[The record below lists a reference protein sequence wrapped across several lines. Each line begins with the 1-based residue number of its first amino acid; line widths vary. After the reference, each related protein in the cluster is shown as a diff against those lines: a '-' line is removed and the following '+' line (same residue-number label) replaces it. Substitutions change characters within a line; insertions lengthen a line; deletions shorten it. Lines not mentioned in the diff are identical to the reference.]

1 MMVAAGSKGY
11 IGNVG
16 VETWK
21 WGLVPILLVAS
32 YTDWRWQKIFN
43 WLTFPAILAGFAV
56 SATAGALS
64 GGLGGAGRQAL
75 SSLQGFGFLALIFLV
90 MALLGG
96 MKGGDLKLMA
106 AVGAWLGWPLS
117 VQALLYVA
125 ICGGVFALA
134 WAGAHGALGK
144 TFLQIRNF
152 FFAWQAG
159 LKPSE
164 MIVESAAP
172 LFPYGISI
180 GVGTLLAMLAPP
192 LIDLGGR

>member
-1 MMVAAGSKGY
+1 M
-11 IGNVG
+11 G

-43 WLTFPAILAGFAV
+43 WLTFPAIGAGLAISIA
-56 SATAGALS
+56 AGALS
-64 GGLGGAGRQAL
+64 GGLAGAGREAL
-75 SSLQGFGFLALIFLV
+75 SSLAGFGLLALIFLV
-90 MALLGG
+90 LGLLGG

-125 ICGGVFALA
+125 ICGGIFALV
-134 WAGAHGALGK
+134 WAAVHGALGK
-144 TFLQIRNF
+144 TFLQIRGF
-152 FFAWQAG
+152 FLAFHAG
-159 LKPSE
+159 LKPSS

-180 GVGTLLAMLAPP
+180 AVGTILSLVAPP
-192 LIDLGGR
+192 LIEIGGK